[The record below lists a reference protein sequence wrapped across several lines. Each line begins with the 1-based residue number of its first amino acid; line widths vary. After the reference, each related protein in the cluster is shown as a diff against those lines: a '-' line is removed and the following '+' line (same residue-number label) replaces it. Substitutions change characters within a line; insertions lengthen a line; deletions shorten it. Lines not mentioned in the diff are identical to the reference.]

1 LAWQFQRHLG
11 RLSSGLRGIYLYL
24 SNMTG
29 FLTHRCVF
37 HVLTN
42 LFFNLVIDSFI
53 LFKIF
58 YLVLDSL
65 ITFQFN
71 PEFHPT
77 QT

>member
-1 LAWQFQRHLG
+1 MTVSTTLGKAVIRAQRNLPISFQYD
-11 RLSSGLRGIYLYL
+11 RLPHTSI
-24 SNMTG
+24 
-29 FLTHRCVF
+29 CVF
-37 HVLTN
+37 HVLAN
-42 LFFNLVIDSFI
+42 LFFNLVIESFI